1 MPKQATTTKPSTR
14 DPALAD
20 TDPCPP
26 CPTSNQPPAHS
37 VQPKNDR
44 PKDNVE
50 EASEESFPASDAPSW
65 TRVTKP

>member
-1 MPKQATTTKPSTR
+1 MKTQTPVKSPKI

-26 CPTSNQPPAHS
+26 CPTSNQSAANVVPP
-37 VQPKNDR
+37 NDR
-44 PKDNVE
+44 PKDEVD

>member
-1 MPKQATTTKPSTR
+1 MKAQTAAKSPKVN
-14 DPALAD
+14 PALAD

-26 CPTSNQPPAHS
+26 CLTANQPAPHS

-44 PKDNVE
+44 AKDEVD

>member
-1 MPKQATTTKPSTR
+1 MSTQSCKSPQT
-14 DPALAD
+14 DPALAE

-26 CPTSNQPPAHS
+26 CPTTKQPPPHS
-37 VQPKNDR
+37 VQPKNDL
-44 PKDNVE
+44 PKDDVE